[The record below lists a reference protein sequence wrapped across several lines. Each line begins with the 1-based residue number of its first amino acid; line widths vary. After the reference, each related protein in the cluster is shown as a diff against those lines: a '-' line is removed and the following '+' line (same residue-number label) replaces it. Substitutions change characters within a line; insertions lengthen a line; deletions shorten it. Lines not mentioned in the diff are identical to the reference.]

1 MSEAFATEI
10 SMMVWKA
17 ATIGLVMSLAN
28 PHRANNDVM
37 SMNVKRYFFD
47 TKGFFI

>member
-1 MSEAFATEI
+1 
-10 SMMVWKA
+10 MMVWKA

-47 TKGFFI
+47 TKGFFIVVWFVRLS